1 MTSDSNGTKWI
12 AETQKIAACIRLRVL
27 EHTVKQNGGYLSQA
41 CSAGELFA
49 ALFCK
54 ILNIAPID
62 EPLLPKPFE
71 GTPGLGRPAVT
82 GRVFN
87 GSILP
92 EHDRFILSPAQYAMV
107 LYATLIETGRM
118 SEIGMKEYNMD
129 GGSVEM
135 IGAEHSPGMEV
146 TTGSLG
152 QGISQAGGIALA
164 KRIRGESGRVVVML
178 SDGEC
183 QSGEFW
189 EAVQA
194 ICFHK
199 LDNMLMF
206 IDRNGYQCDGKMDT
220 VMNLEPFDKRLEAF
234 GANVVSIDGNNLS
247 AIVEASEK
255 TVPGKPLVVICNTDP
270 TCGLKIMKER
280 YPKFHYVRFANAAE
294 QERYYK
300 ECEKLAEVLGR

>member
-1 MTSDSNGTKWI
+1 MISDPKGTEWI
-12 AETQKIAACIRLRVL
+12 PQAQKVAAGIRLRVL

-41 CSAGELFA
+41 CSSGELFA
-49 ALFCK
+49 ALYCR
-54 ILNIAPID
+54 ILNVAPVG

-71 GTPGLGRPAVT
+71 GTPGPGRTAVT

-87 GSILP
+87 GSVLP
-92 EHDRFILSPAQYAMV
+92 EHDRFILSPAQYALV
-107 LYATLIETGRM
+107 LYAALIETGRL
-118 SEIGMKEYNMD
+118 SESGMKEYNMD
-129 GGSVEM
+129 GGSIEM

-164 KRIRGESGRVVVML
+164 KKIRGESGRVVVML

-194 ICFHK
+194 ISYHK
-199 LDNMLMF
+199 LDNMLLF

-220 VMNLEPFDKRLEAF
+220 VMNLEPFEKRLEAF
-234 GANVVSIDGNNLS
+234 GANVVSIDGNDLP
-247 AIVEASEK
+247 AIAEASEK
-255 TVPGKPLVVICNTDP
+255 WVPDKPLMVVCHTDP
-270 TCGLKIMKER
+270 AHGLDLLKER
-280 YPKFHYVRFANAAE
+280 YPKFHYVRFADATE
-294 QERYYK
+294 QERYRREYERLAK
-300 ECEKLAEVLGR
+300 ELGR